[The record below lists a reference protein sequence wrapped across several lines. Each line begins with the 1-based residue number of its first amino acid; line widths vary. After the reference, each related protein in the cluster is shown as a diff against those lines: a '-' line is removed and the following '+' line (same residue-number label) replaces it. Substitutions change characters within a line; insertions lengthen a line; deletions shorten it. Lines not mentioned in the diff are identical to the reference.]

1 MKQIPSSNIN
11 IHSDISNNICS
22 NNLEVKHELMEVEN
36 VGLVQNKSLN
46 NITAKT
52 SNLIKL
58 PSPIKADRLDLYLNG
73 YDFLKRKYLVDGF
86 KFGFR
91 LNNYSFNHSDNDKT
105 LKSALNLPDIVDTKL
120 KKESSA
126 GRILGPLSKPPFERF
141 VMSPLGL
148 VPKKLPGEFRVIH
161 HLSYPQGSSVND
173 GIDKE
178 HSSVHYANISQA
190 IKHILSTGRN
200 CYLSKSDIQSAFRII
215 PINPIDYPLLG
226 FKWKGYYYFDKCL
239 PMGASSSCQI
249 FEAFSTALQWIIENY
264 IPNTK
269 VIHVLDDF
277 LFISKSESENISA
290 LNIFLR
296 ICKDIGVPIS
306 MEKTFGPL
314 QSLPFLGIQLD
325 TVSMS
330 SSLPVDKI
338 EKFLNIIHDFQNS
351 KSVTLHKL
359 QSLTGM
365 LNFACQVI
373 EPGRAFS
380 RRLYNLSIG
389 LSKSFHHVKI
399 TQEVKEDLNVWESFL
414 KSYNGRTFFLDYY
427 WLSNSHLHLYTD
439 AASTLGFGA
448 VFQNKWL
455 GGAWAPQCLRLNIT
469 LLELYP
475 IFLALEIWG
484 DQFRNKCIQLN
495 TDNMAVTYIL
505 NNFTSKDKD
514 IMVLVRLLVLN
525 CIKNNILIRS
535 RHLKGS
541 DNIIP
546 DLISRL
552 QVQKARKLAPYLQ
565 ECSEEIPEHL
575 QLQKLLKI

>member
-1 MKQIPSSNIN
+1 MINNNVTHLTDVKNSTFNNSSIN
-11 IHSDISNNICS
+11 STNQC
-22 NNLEVKHELMEVEN
+22 NLEKKSISKCKSD
-36 VGLVQNKSLN
+36 LV
-46 NITAKT
+46 
-52 SNLIKL
+52 L
-58 PSPIKADRLDLYLNG
+58 PSPIKSERLDLYLNG
-73 YDFLKRKYLVDGF
+73 YDRLKRKYLVDGF
-86 KFGFR
+86 KLGFR
-91 LNNYSFNHSDNDKT
+91 LNNFSFQHSDNDKI
-105 LKSALNLPDIVDTKL
+105 LKSALNFPDIVDVKL
-120 KKESSA
+120 QKESAA
-126 GRILGPLSKPPFERF
+126 GRILGPLNKPPFEKF

-148 VPKKLPGEFRVIH
+148 VPKKVPGEFRVIH

-178 HSSVHYANISQA
+178 HSTVKYANISQA
-190 IKHILSTGRN
+190 IRHILSTGRN
-200 CYLSKSDIQSAFRII
+200 CFLSKSDIQSAFRII
-215 PINPIDYPLLG
+215 PINPVDYPLLG
-226 FKWKGYYYFDKCL
+226 FKWKGHYYFDRCL

-249 FEAFSTALQWIIENY
+249 FESFSTALQWIIENY
-264 IPNTK
+264 VPNTK

-277 LFISKSESENISA
+277 LFISETENDNRSA

-330 SSLPVDKI
+330 SSLPADKI
-338 EKFLNIIHDFQNS
+338 EKFLNIITEFQHS

-389 LSKSFHHVKI
+389 LSKPYHHVKI
-399 TQEVKEDLNVWESFL
+399 TQEVKDDLSVWESFL

-427 WLSNSHLHLYTD
+427 WLNNSYLNLYTD

-475 IFLALEIWG
+475 IFLALELWG
-484 DQFRNKCIQLN
+484 DHFQNKCIQLN
-495 TDNMAVTYIL
+495 TDNMAVTFIL
-505 NNFTSKDKD
+505 NNFTSKDKH

-535 RHLKGS
+535 KHLPGVE
-541 DNIIP
+541 NIIP
-546 DLISRL
+546 DMISRL
-552 QVQKARKLAPYLQ
+552 QVQKARQLAPYLDDCP
-565 ECSEEIPEHL
+565 EKIPEHL